1 MTTALLLALALLA
14 AGLAFLLLRARARNC
29 RLERLL
35 ADRAER
41 LERLETEFGRF
52 APSDVVEQLTGT
64 MELMA
69 PGRRRVT
76 VMFADLIEFTRLC
89 ERADPAQIVSMLNG
103 YFECM
108 TRAIVAHHGRVTQF
122 IGDGLL
128 ALFGALESNPWQA
141 QDAVSAALAM
151 RAALADY
158 NIQLAAQQLPE
169 LRFGIGIHQGEVIVG
184 LMGNQNLTT
193 FTVMGDTVNTAARV
207 EQLTRMHGADVLITE
222 AVREKL
228 DSRFKLR
235 ELPPVPVKG
244 KEQPVVTYAVEGMA
258 AQANDDEWVHR

>member
-1 MTTALLLALALLA
+1 MTTALPIALALLA
-14 AGLAFLLLRARARNC
+14 AGLAFLLLRARARNR
-29 RLERLL
+29 RLESLL

-41 LERLETEFGRF
+41 LERLETEFARF
-52 APSDVVEQLTGT
+52 APSAVVEQVTGT
-64 MELMA
+64 MERMA

-76 VMFADLIEFTRLC
+76 VMFADLREFTRLC
-89 ERADPAQIVSMLNG
+89 ESTDPAQTVSMLNG

-108 TRAIVAHHGRVTQF
+108 TRAIVAHHGHVTQF

-128 ALFGALESNPWQA
+128 ALFGALEPNPWQA

-158 NIQLAAQQLPE
+158 NVQLAAQQLPE
-169 LRFGIGIHQGEVIVG
+169 LRFGIGIHHGEVIVG

-193 FTVMGDTVNTAARV
+193 FTVVGDTVNTAARV

-258 AQANDDEWVHR
+258 AQAPRP

>member
-1 MTTALLLALALLA
+1 MTTALPIALALLA
-14 AGLAFLLLRARARNC
+14 AGLAFLLLRARARNR
-29 RLERLL
+29 RLESLL

-52 APSDVVEQLTGT
+52 APSAVVEQVTGT
-64 MELMA
+64 MERMA
-69 PGRRRVT
+69 PGRRCVT
-76 VMFADLIEFTRLC
+76 VMFADLREFTRLC
-89 ERADPAQIVSMLNG
+89 ESTDPAQTVSMLNG

-108 TRAIVAHHGRVTQF
+108 TRAIVAHHGHVTQF

-128 ALFGALESNPWQA
+128 ALFGALEPNPWQA

-193 FTVMGDTVNTAARV
+193 FTVVGDTVNTAARV

-228 DSRFKLR
+228 DSRFKLM

-244 KEQPVVTYAVEGMA
+244 KEQPVVTYAVEGVA
-258 AQANDDEWVHR
+258 AQAPRP